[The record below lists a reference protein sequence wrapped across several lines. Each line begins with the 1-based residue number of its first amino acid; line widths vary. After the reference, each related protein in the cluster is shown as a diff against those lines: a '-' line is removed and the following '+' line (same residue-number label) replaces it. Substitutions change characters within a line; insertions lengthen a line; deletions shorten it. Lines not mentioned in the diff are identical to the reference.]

1 MERSTD
7 AQISDLIRQGRAHRG
22 MTQAALAS
30 RLADLSGNL
39 GVSRDQV
46 ARWERGGRVPSPY
59 WRVWLGLALNLPRAQ
74 LDRAA
79 VRTRAVRLLAAS
91 DAWEQSYSSPN
102 TRAALAT
109 SINDRQS
116 R

>member
-1 MERSTD
+1 
-7 AQISDLIRQGRAHRG
+7 
-22 MTQAALAS
+22 MTQASLAS
-30 RLADLSGNL
+30 SLADLSGNP

-59 WRVWLGLALNLPRAQ
+59 WRDWLGVALNVPRAQ

-79 VRTRAVRLLAAS
+79 TQARALRLLQGI
-91 DAWEQSYSSPN
+91 DPDQHRRDRRN
-102 TRAALAT
+102 
-109 SINDRQS
+109 NDRTV